1 MVEEEEEEEEAFFG
15 LGGKGFL
22 LYSLFL
28 FGGMALCGGVWCVLW
43 SGRVLVYY
51 VRSSGILIL
60 QFSANF
66 QINLF
71 KF

>member
-43 SGRVLVYY
+43 SGRV
-51 VRSSGILIL
+51 
-60 QFSANF
+60 
-66 QINLF
+66 
-71 KF
+71 

>member
-28 FGGMALCGGVWCVLW
+28 FGGMALCGGVCGV
-43 SGRVLVYY
+43 SCGLV
-51 VRSSGILIL
+51 V
-60 QFSANF
+60 FS
-66 QINLF
+66 LC
-71 KF
+71 